1 MAALR
6 RFSVRDGA
14 VVIAVLALIAAGSQV
29 PVIARSGW
37 SHLHEHVPSTTDR
50 ELAAVVYSQAPNSTF
65 LAAAHDIP
73 RNALYSVVV
82 GEDPPNPFGFKVAI
96 PALFQYWLLPRR
108 YTKNIHK
115 AQYVISWHHSSE
127 TLGIR
132 YSEELGIGA
141 DSNVLKV
148 IP

>member
-1 MAALR
+1 MASLR
-6 RFSVRDGA
+6 RFSIRDAA
-14 VVIAVLALIAAGSQV
+14 VVISVLALIAAASQI

-37 SHLHEHVPSTTDR
+37 SHLTEHVPSTTNR
-50 ELAAVVYSQAPNSTF
+50 ELAALVYSQAPNSTF
-65 LAAAHDIP
+65 LAATRDIP

-82 GEDPPNPFGFKVAI
+82 GEDPPNPAGFDVAI
-96 PALFQYWLLPRR
+96 PGMFQYWLLPRR

-132 YSEELGIGA
+132 YSEELGIG
-141 DSNVLKV
+141 DYSNVLKV
-148 IP
+148 VR

>member
-1 MAALR
+1 M
-6 RFSVRDGA
+6 RDGA
-14 VVIAVLALIAAGSQV
+14 VVIAVLALIAAASQT
-29 PVIARSGW
+29 PVIARYGW
-37 SHLHEHVPSTTDR
+37 SHLNEQVPSTTAR
-50 ELAAVVYSQAPNSTF
+50 ELAALAYSQAPNATF
-65 LAAAHDIP
+65 LTAAKDIP

-82 GEDPPNPFGFKVAI
+82 GEDPPNPAGFDVAI
-96 PALFQYWLLPRR
+96 PGMFQYWLLPRR

-132 YSEELGIGA
+132 YSEELPIG
-141 DSNVLKV
+141 DGSNIVKV